1 MDTGQTNQ
9 ENDMIE
15 YVLIMAAIA
24 IGLAIAAW
32 RSMRD
37 LWTVLP
43 DEDEHAEPFV
53 VKAPG
58 LPHNRRGR

>member
-1 MDTGQTNQ
+1 
-9 ENDMIE
+9 MIE
-15 YVLIMAAIA
+15 YALILAAIA